1 MVKRPLTLVIVDG
14 HDGARMALAA
24 RLQRTPGVQVLAAV
38 GQLDTAGQVVGDLVP
53 DAVLLEPRTVD
64 GNPVAALRRLVSTG
78 LPIVIVTSSLVSGE
92 AEAFVRAG
100 AAAVLVKGS
109 DLPGLLWSIEAA
121 ITAQHEPG
129 RLPDTW

>member
-14 HDGARMALAA
+14 HDGARAALAA

-38 GQLDTAGQVVGDLVP
+38 GELDWAGQLVGDLAP

-64 GNPVAALRRLVSTG
+64 GDPVAALRRLVGTG

-100 AAAVLVKGS
+100 AAAVLVKDS
-109 DLPGLLWSIEAA
+109 DLPGLLWRIDAA
-121 ITAQHEPG
+121 ITAQQEAG
-129 RLPDTW
+129 RLADTR

>member
-14 HDGARMALAA
+14 HDGARAALAA
-24 RLQRTPGVQVLAAV
+24 RLQRMPGVRVLAAV
-38 GQLDTAGQVVGDLVP
+38 GELEIAGQLVGNLLP
-53 DAVLLEPRTVD
+53 DAVLLEPRTVHGD
-64 GNPVAALRRLVSTG
+64 PVAALRRLVGTG

-100 AAAVLVKGS
+100 ASAVLVKDS

-121 ITAQHEPG
+121 ITAQHKAG